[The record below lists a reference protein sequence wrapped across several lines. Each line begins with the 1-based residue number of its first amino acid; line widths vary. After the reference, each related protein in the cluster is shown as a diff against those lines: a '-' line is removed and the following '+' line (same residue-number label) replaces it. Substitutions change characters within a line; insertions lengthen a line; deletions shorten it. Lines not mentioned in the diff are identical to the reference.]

1 MLWPK
6 GDAGLSIKAG
16 TPATAK
22 STYCNPAHRHG
33 QYPLHAHATDWTQVK
48 KDTLL
53 SHAGRNPEKYAGM
66 VNTPV
71 FRTSTVLFPTFE
83 EYETRDPNDYKAVR
97 YGRYGTPTTFA
108 LEEAVARMEGGHLA
122 VAVPSGLAAIA
133 AAIGAFV
140 KNGDHLL
147 VADTVYA
154 PTRQFCERRLRPN
167 GVEVEYYDPLI
178 GADIRRLIKADTAA
192 VFCETPGSLT
202 FEMQDIPAIAA
213 AAHEHGL
220 PVLADNTWGT
230 PYFFRSFEHGVDVSI
245 HSATK
250 YIAGHS
256 DVMMGV
262 VVTNEKCW
270 LPVRK
275 AVADF
280 GYSVSPE
287 DCYLA
292 LRGFRTIGVRMKQQM
307 ANALKVAR
315 WLQSRPEVKRVLYP
329 ALEGDPGHA
338 IWRRDFEG
346 AAALFSF
353 VLESADDEA
362 AAAFI
367 DALEL
372 FGIGSSWGGFE
383 SLIVLADIARHRT
396 ATRWQPGGPT
406 LRLHIGLED
415 PDDLIADL
423 EKSFSKLETRTG

>member
-1 MLWPK
+1 
-6 GDAGLSIKAG
+6 
-16 TPATAK
+16 
-22 STYCNPAHRHG
+22 
-33 QYPLHAHATDWTQVK
+33 VK

-53 SHAGRNPEKYAGM
+53 AHTGRDPEKYDGM

-71 FRTSTVLFPTFE
+71 FRTSTVLFPTLG
-83 EYETRDPNDYKAVR
+83 EYETRDANDYKAVR
-97 YGRYGTPTTFA
+97 HGRYGTPTTFA
-108 LEEAVARMEGGHLA
+108 FEEAVARMEGGHLA

-133 AAIGAFV
+133 AAISAFV
-140 KNGDHLL
+140 KTGDHLL
-147 VADTVYA
+147 VADAVYA
-154 PTRQFCERRLRPN
+154 PTRQFCERRLRAN

-178 GADIRRLIKADTAA
+178 GADIRRLIKANTAA

-213 AAHEHGL
+213 AAHEREL

-307 ANALKVAR
+307 ENALRVAR
-315 WLQSRPEVKRVLYP
+315 WLQARPEVARVLYP
-329 ALEGDPGHA
+329 ALESDPGHA
-338 IWRRDFEG
+338 VWRRDFEG

-353 VLESADDEA
+353 VLESTDDVA
-362 AAAFI
+362 AAVFI

-383 SLIVLADIARHRT
+383 SLVVLADIARHRT
-396 ATRWQPGGPT
+396 ATCWQPAGPT
-406 LRLHIGLED
+406 IRLHVGLED

-423 EKSFSKLETRTG
+423 EKGFYKLEARTA